1 MTTDDEL
8 DLLLSSAEQ
17 EILPSFGFTRSVM
30 EAVQSE
36 ASMPAPIPFPWKHA
50 LPGLA
55 AAAFALAWILV
66 VAFTQL
72 ASGSAAPP
80 LALTPPPALIPIL
93 EAGGWSLLA
102 MLLAFASVK
111 LSMRL
116 VSGSA

>member
-1 MTTDDEL
+1 MMPDDEL
-8 DLLLSSAEQ
+8 DLILSSAASDA
-17 EILPSFGFTRSVM
+17 LPSSGFSRSVM

-36 ASMPAPIPFPWKHA
+36 ASTPSPIPFPWKRA
-50 LPGLA
+50 LPGVA
-55 AAAFALAWILV
+55 AAALALVWASV

-72 ASGSAAPP
+72 GSGPAAPP
-80 LALTPPPALIPIL
+80 LAMTLPPTLTPIL